1 MGGSKLRNLQE
12 RAGSCRVQAIR
23 GAGSVDPGL
32 KPRSTDADASIDR
45 IPRRSD
51 DVGAPAHQPNI
62 DKCNACGKLFPRVS
76 IRLCTKC
83 AIVEEHR
90 FELVKE
96 FLQEH
101 EGAAVGEVS
110 RATGVSA
117 SDVQYF
123 MERGRLISLENV
135 CTCGGIGERCRFCRS
150 KLSNGFKE
158 MQAAMLRE
166 QASRK
171 VGEPDAPERTTYVRR
186 IRRVGET

>member
-1 MGGSKLRNLQE
+1 M
-12 RAGSCRVQAIR
+12 
-23 GAGSVDPGL
+23 
-32 KPRSTDADASIDR
+32 
-45 IPRRSD
+45 
-51 DVGAPAHQPNI
+51 GAPAQQPNI

-76 IRLCTKC
+76 IRLCTRC

-110 RATGVSA
+110 QMTGVSA

-123 MERGRLISLENV
+123 MERGRLITLEHV
-135 CTCGGIGERCRFCRS
+135 CTCNGIGDRCRYCRS

-158 MQAAMLRE
+158 MQASMQRE
-166 QASRK
+166 IKGRAAD
-171 VGEPDAPERTTYVRR
+171 EPAAAPERTTYVRR
-186 IRRVGET
+186 IRRLGDS